1 MEQWKQEFERR
12 QSMKSILICVLLLIS
27 SAAGFFQPNSDQVLY
42 LEDTNRIQSSSFQQ
56 TNVTQFGF
64 DLPSQLEFSFTDVTM
79 IQDILVSDDGDYYV
93 ALTPSGD
100 TFHAGG
106 TSTFQSAGSSENCF
120 VLKFNE
126 SGAFKWS
133 KELHSTASSDENGP
147 CTSLAE
153 HDDEI
158 RVVDIGAGSTT
169 SYSWSSTD
177 HHLTVWSLNKSTG
190 SLNWG
195 RGIDLTYQSYI
206 ELEFEDRYKTPKLF
220 VTHENLTY
228 ITFVTKW
235 GQRSSGS
242 SSYGFTPTGWDN
254 QRAEYSSD
262 TSILVVIKNNN
273 DIRFDNI
280 GGYTHSSK
288 IYDAQ
293 LIPGSND
300 LVFAGY
306 SDDSNY
312 NYPGSNNNF
321 ASTTTPFSMKGNA
334 MSYLLIING
343 TASSSNLYNYTVYPQ
358 IPTCYRS
365 GSSSYCQ
372 GWDTWE
378 LFITHIEA
386 ISHQEIF
393 ITTEGVSYNN
403 WQARSI
409 SFLGQTISIPDL
421 GTDGETIGVFNSST
435 STYDTST
442 YMTYE
447 SIDWLDFVNDPNRG
461 LMASRYTQERLEIIN
476 SVLQEEAGILRT
488 RLSSAQ
494 LLFTRRLKVIQWY
507 LVTIQI

>member
-1 MEQWKQEFERR
+1 
-12 QSMKSILICVLLLIS
+12 MKSILICVLLLIS

-195 RGIDLTYQSYI
+195 RGID
-206 ELEFEDRYKTPKLF
+206 
-220 VTHENLTY
+220 
-228 ITFVTKW
+228 
-235 GQRSSGS
+235 
-242 SSYGFTPTGWDN
+242 
-254 QRAEYSSD
+254 
-262 TSILVVIKNNN
+262 
-273 DIRFDNI
+273 
-280 GGYTHSSK
+280 
-288 IYDAQ
+288 
-293 LIPGSND
+293 
-300 LVFAGY
+300 
-306 SDDSNY
+306 
-312 NYPGSNNNF
+312 
-321 ASTTTPFSMKGNA
+321 
-334 MSYLLIING
+334 
-343 TASSSNLYNYTVYPQ
+343 
-358 IPTCYRS
+358 
-365 GSSSYCQ
+365 
-372 GWDTWE
+372 
-378 LFITHIEA
+378 
-386 ISHQEIF
+386 
-393 ITTEGVSYNN
+393 
-403 WQARSI
+403 
-409 SFLGQTISIPDL
+409 
-421 GTDGETIGVFNSST
+421 
-435 STYDTST
+435 
-442 YMTYE
+442 
-447 SIDWLDFVNDPNRG
+447 
-461 LMASRYTQERLEIIN
+461 
-476 SVLQEEAGILRT
+476 
-488 RLSSAQ
+488 
-494 LLFTRRLKVIQWY
+494 
-507 LVTIQI
+507 